1 MTSFS
6 DSGHA
11 MTKSEEPLEVPKP
24 SVRHYDPSMEFP
36 KDMEDAIKKKIDE
49 EWKPRPVELNLEK
62 DMVLPPHQHFALIS
76 YVGPECPQKHDSF
89 CLKIKGVFETE
100 EKAKEWAQKV
110 HKMDPTFVMSIIP
123 VGEWGLFPPDLE
135 KCSDQ
140 VYVDEQVNN
149 IINAHQKSQEAAA
162 QIHAERKQL
171 LKSQPDVNRA
181 IEAERLAEE
190 EKKLAN
196 LDETI
201 TNLEKELDK
210 RRAQKQEKE
219 EEVVKKASEL
229 DLEPVLPDA
238 KEGGVEESKEE
249 SKEET
254 GADVINTFTEFLKV
268 SGETGVTEA

>member
-62 DMVLPPHQHFALIS
+62 DIVLPPHQHFALIS

-201 TNLEKELDK
+201 TNLEKELEK

-249 SKEET
+249 SKEELKGET
-254 GADVINTFTEFLKV
+254 GV